1 MKPVIAIVG
10 RPNAGKSTLFNRLT
24 RSRDALVDDY
34 PGVTRDRHYGSGKWN
49 DIEFSVV
56 DTGGFTVGDTDIF
69 SAKTRDQVRI
79 AVEEA
84 DAVILLFDGSSGVS
98 PFDRDLI
105 DLLRDISPPIY
116 FAVNKI
122 DGERH
127 EDKLYEFYSLGIDPI
142 FSISAEHNYGITEL
156 MDTLIADFPDA
167 AAEAPESPAVRV
179 AVVGRPNVGKSSL
192 INRILGEER
201 VIVSD
206 IPGTT
211 RDAIDTT
218 CEINGKPYI
227 LIDTAGI
234 RKKARVSVKLEK
246 YAIIKS
252 LASLERCDIALIVL
266 DADAGV
272 TEQDIKIAG
281 YAFEK
286 GCGCIFLLNK
296 WDLVPKDGRTVSNIR
311 NDLKFKAKYLSF
323 APILTVSAKTGQ
335 RVTKIFES
343 VDTVYEQYASRIST
357 GPLNRIIE
365 DAVVR
370 TEPSLHHGRRL
381 KFYYTTQTGT
391 KPPTFV
397 TFVNFPEGVHFS
409 YQRYLI
415 NQIRTA
421 TGLDKTPVRLLLRK
435 RGNEAAPSRARKPRR
450 TVKGRR

>member
-1 MKPVIAIVG
+1 MKPIIAIVG

-24 RSRDALVDDY
+24 RSRDAIVDNF
-34 PGVTRDRHYGSGKWN
+34 PGVTRDRHYGSGKW
-49 DIEFSVV
+49 DDVEFTVI
-56 DTGGFTVGDTDIF
+56 DTGGFTVSDTDIF
-69 SAKTRDQVRI
+69 SAQTRDHVRI
-79 AVEEA
+79 AVEDA
-84 DAVILLFDGSSGVS
+84 DVVILLLDGSNGVS

-105 DLLRDISPPIY
+105 DLLRDIETPVY
-116 FAVNKI
+116 FVVNKI

-127 EDKLYEFYSLGIDPI
+127 EEKLYEFFSLGIDPI

-156 MDTLIADFPDA
+156 MDTLIGTFKGVV
-167 AAEAPESPAVRV
+167 PEPETAVTRV
-179 AVVGRPNVGKSSL
+179 ALVGRPNVGKSSL
-192 INRILGEER
+192 INRLLGEER
-201 VIVSD
+201 VIVSNM
-206 IPGTT
+206 PGTT
-211 RDAIDTT
+211 RDAIDTA
-218 CEINGKPYI
+218 CEINGKSYL

-234 RKKARVSVKLEK
+234 RKKAHVSAKLEK
-246 YAIIKS
+246 YAVIKALRS
-252 LASLERCDIALIVL
+252 LDRCDIALIVL
-266 DADAGV
+266 DAGEGV

-296 WDLVPKDGRTVSNIR
+296 WDLLPRDDKTFKAIR
-311 NDLKFKAKYLSF
+311 DDLKFKAKYLAF
-323 APILTVSAKTGQ
+323 APIMTVSAQTGY
-335 RVTKIFES
+335 RVSKIFDE
-343 VDTVYEQYASRIST
+343 VEAVYDQYATRVGT

-365 DAVVR
+365 EATTR

-381 KFYYTTQTGT
+381 KFFYSTQTGT

-435 RGNEAAPSRARKPRR
+435 RGGDAKPFRMRKPHRSARARK
-450 TVKGRR
+450 